1 MAGTGIGMSLFLIAV
16 GAILLAA
23 VDYTVTGIDIK
34 AIGAILVGVGA
45 LGFLFSL
52 VVVMGFFGSHASDD
66 GHHTAGHV

>member
-1 MAGTGIGMSLFLIAV
+1 MTGTGIGMSLFLIAV

-45 LGFLFSL
+45 IGLLVSL
-52 VVVMGFFGSHASDD
+52 VVVMGFFGAHADD
-66 GHHTAGHV
+66 GHHTADHV